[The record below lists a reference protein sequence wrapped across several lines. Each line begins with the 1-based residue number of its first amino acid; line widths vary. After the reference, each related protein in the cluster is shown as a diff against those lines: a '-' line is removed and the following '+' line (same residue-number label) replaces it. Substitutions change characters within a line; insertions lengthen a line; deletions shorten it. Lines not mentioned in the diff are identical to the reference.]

1 MKNLNDLFMHFLQD
15 VYYAEHEVTKA
26 LPKMSEAASGDALKQ
41 AFTRHRQETEEHVR
55 RLDQVFEQLGAP
67 ARAVTCEAMQGL
79 IEESKE
85 VIEGFEAGPVRD
97 AGLLACAQAVEHY
110 EISRYGALIAWAK
123 EMSHQE
129 VVRLLETTLEEEKK
143 TDTLLIELATRE
155 NVNGAAAKAA

>member
-26 LPKMSEAASGDALKQ
+26 LPKMSEAAAGDALKQ